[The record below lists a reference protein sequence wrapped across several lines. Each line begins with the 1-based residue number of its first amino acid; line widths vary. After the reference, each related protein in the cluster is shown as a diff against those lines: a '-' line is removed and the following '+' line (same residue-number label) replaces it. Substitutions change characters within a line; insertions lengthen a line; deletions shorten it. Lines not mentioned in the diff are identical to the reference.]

1 VSVAHTRRIRIE
13 KHAGP
18 HRTAHIEGDIEGD
31 IEEAAGFFVDPS
43 RPSYATRS
51 AANDLHSLSCQ
62 QFDANV
68 DLLVCLGQELPCK
81 E

>member
-18 HRTAHIEGDIEGD
+18 HRTAHIEGDIE
-31 IEEAAGFFVDPS
+31 EAAGFFVDPS
-43 RPSYATRS
+43 RSSYATRS
-51 AANDLHSLSCQ
+51 AENDLHSLSCQ